1 MDAEAKLRVRSK
13 KEILDSF
20 ERKQEQQQ
28 QQQQQKLIPNEREK
42 RPYSDGRDKE
52 LQRKKTINCQRLL
65 LLHRNYSSRPNETSW
80 ENNNRHHP
88 SSIIHH
94 PSSIINPVE
103 IVIIDQFVK
112 EIGVDCIIVTIH
124 SVSKIIVLYPCRTS
138 DVDSS
143 LSRSSVVVQYC
154 NSQYL

>member
-1 MDAEAKLRVRSK
+1 MRKQNCAFVRK
-13 KEILDSF
+13 KRFWIHSRGNRSSSSSSRSSSQMR
-20 ERKQEQQQ
+20 ERKGHIQMEET
-28 QQQQQKLIPNEREK
+28 KSCREK
-42 RPYSDGRDKE
+42 RQSIAKDFFYYIGIIVRVQTRPLGR
-52 LQRKKTINCQRLL
+52 TTTGII
-65 LLHRNYSSRPNETSW
+65 
-80 ENNNRHHP
+80 HHP